1 MKISTKLLLAGAAFA
16 PIVGLSGVS
25 LAQAATNTDTNWR
38 DSFAQSFA
46 TKFNVNKDDV
56 TKFMDERRTIKQAEM
71 KQKMSDA
78 LKAGGFSDSQI
89 TALAD
94 KKQSDREAMK
104 AWRDANPNATRA
116 EMKAQHDKLEADFS
130 QWAKDQGIDL
140 TKVQAA
146 LKSADIGRGGKRGG
160 MRHDGGMHD
169 NGAPLE

>member
-1 MKISTKLLLAGAAFA
+1 MRVLVIEDEYKIANAIKKGLAAEGYAVDVAYNGDD
-16 PIVGLSGVS
+16 GLAS
-25 LAQAATNTDTNWR
+25 
-38 DSFAQSFA
+38 
-46 TKFNVNKDDV
+46 
-56 TKFMDERRTIKQAEM
+56 
-71 KQKMSDA
+71 A
-78 LKAGGFSDSQI
+78 LNDPC
-89 TALAD
+89 D